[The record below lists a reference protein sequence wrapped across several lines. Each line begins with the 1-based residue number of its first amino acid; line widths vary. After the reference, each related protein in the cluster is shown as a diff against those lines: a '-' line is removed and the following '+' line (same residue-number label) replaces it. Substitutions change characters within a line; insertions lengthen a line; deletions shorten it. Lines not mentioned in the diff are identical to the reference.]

1 MAKWETIMIDQ
12 ADIKKSIATTPPA
25 ETNGF
30 VFNQTMLRI
39 KDPVKSLDFYT
50 RILGMTL
57 VDQYDFP
64 DMKFSL
70 YFLTTLQP
78 GETIPENKD
87 ERKVWMNKQRTILEL
102 TYNYGTEK
110 EEGAVYHNGN
120 KDPRGFGH
128 LGISVPDIENACER
142 FEKEGVRFQKRL
154 TDGNMKNI
162 AFILD
167 PDDYWIEILPQ
178 R

>member
-1 MAKWETIMIDQ
+1 MLDKATLTD
-12 ADIKKSIATTPPA
+12 SIAATPPK
-25 ETNGF
+25 ETTGF

-39 KDPVKSLDFYT
+39 KDPRKSLDFYT

-57 VDQYDFP
+57 VETYDFP

-78 GETIPENKD
+78 GETVPEDKNA
-87 ERKVWMNKQRTILEL
+87 RKKWMNSQRTILEL
-102 TYNYGTEK
+102 TYNYGTED
-110 EEGAVYHNGN
+110 EPGQVYHNGN
-120 KDPRGFGH
+120 EEPRGFGH
-128 LGISVPDIENACER
+128 LGISVPDIEKACAR
-142 FEKEGVRFQKRL
+142 FEELGVPFKKRL

-167 PDDYWIEILPQ
+167 PDGYWIEIIPQ
-178 R
+178 